1 MASLK
6 DILLDKS
13 PGDLNSLKYGLFTA
27 KISKYDGPFASL
39 RAARDIVLG
48 NEGELQLNG
57 PYKAICLWAG
67 EDPVAEVP
75 FLEGVEFSDNSGP
88 RPDNLTRVIA
98 RIPELHSSLPKPV
111 IMDSTG
117 VECRQLRDLAIL
129 MHPVFYSFSEV
140 KPEVGNIVEVDF
152 VAEANRRYGVYLGIV
167 DPEARP
173 QESDTATARESFS
186 NSGTPME
193 IGEGNGQ

>member
-1 MASLK
+1 MSSLK

-13 PGDLNSLKYGLFTA
+13 PGDLNSLRYGLFST
-27 KISKYDGPFASL
+27 KISRYDDGFATL
-39 RAARDIVLG
+39 AAARDIVLE

-67 EDPVAEVP
+67 EDPRTDVP
-75 FLEGVEFSDNSGP
+75 FLRDFLDETDA
-88 RPDNLTRVIA
+88 RPDTLTRVIA

-152 VAEANRRYGVYLGIV
+152 VAENDRTYGVYLGIV

-173 QESDTATARESFS
+173 QESDQTTTRESFS
-186 NSGTPME
+186 NGGTPRE
-193 IGEGNGQ
+193 IGEQNGQ

>member
-1 MASLK
+1 MPSLK
-6 DILLDKS
+6 DILLAKS
-13 PGDLNSLKYGLFTA
+13 PGDLNSLDYELFST
-27 KISKYDGPFASL
+27 KISRYDGPFASL
-39 RAARDIVLG
+39 RAARDVVLG
-48 NEGELQLNG
+48 NEGDIKLNG

-88 RPDNLTRVIA
+88 RSDNLTRVIA

-111 IMDSTG
+111 IMDRTG

-129 MHPVFYSFSEV
+129 MHPVFYSFAAV

-152 VAEANRRYGVYLGIV
+152 VSEVNRSYGVYLGIV

-173 QESDTATARESFS
+173 QESDRATARSLFD
-186 NSGTPME
+186 NSTPE
-193 IGEGNGQ
+193 DLGSENGQ